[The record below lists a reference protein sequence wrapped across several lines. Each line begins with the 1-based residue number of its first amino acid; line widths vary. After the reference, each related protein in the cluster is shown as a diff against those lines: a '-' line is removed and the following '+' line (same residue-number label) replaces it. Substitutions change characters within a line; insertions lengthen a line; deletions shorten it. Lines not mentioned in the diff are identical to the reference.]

1 MNVHKNAK
9 LTPSGRAELVKRVV
23 SEHRSVTEVSEAMG
37 VSRRTVYKWVS
48 RFKAEGVDGLR
59 DRSSRPRRSPQ
70 RWSEDLV
77 GRVQRL
83 RRRRYTGLEI
93 AEELRV
99 AVSTV
104 SLWLRRLGL
113 SRLRDLDPKPVIVR
127 YEKKRPGE
135 LLHLD
140 TKKLGRIGR
149 VGHRIH
155 GNRRRRA
162 RGVGW
167 EFLHVCVDDATRV
180 AYAEVLPD
188 ERATTATSFVQRA
201 IAWFRERD
209 VLVERVMTD
218 NGSCYRSHRFNHALS
233 DQGIRHIYTRPYRPQ
248 TNGKAERFIRTAK
261 NRWAYKRA
269 YKNSAVRTMMLSAFL
284 NRYNTRRPHR
294 GIGNVT
300 PLSRLEA
307 LL

>member
-9 LTPSGRAELVKRVV
+9 LTPVGRAELVKRVLF
-23 SEHRSVTEVSEAMG
+23 EKQPAEEVGRAMG
-37 VSRRTVYKWVS
+37 VSRRTVYKWVRRYKDS
-48 RFKAEGVDGLR
+48 GIDGLV
-59 DRSSRPRRSPQ
+59 DRSSRPQRSPR

-77 GRVQRL
+77 KRIERL

-93 AEELRV
+93 AEELRL

-113 SRLRDLDPKPVIVR
+113 GRLRDLDPKPVVVR

-155 GNRRRRA
+155 GNRRQRA

-188 ERATTATSFVQRA
+188 ERATTATGFVQRA
-201 IAWFRERD
+201 IAWFGERD

-218 NGSCYRSHRFNHALS
+218 NGSCYRSHHFRRTLAAE
-233 DQGIRHIYTRPYRPQ
+233 GIRHVYTRPYRPQ

-261 NRWAYKRA
+261 NGWAYKRA
-269 YKNSAVRTMMLSAFL
+269 YKNSAIRTLMLPRFL
-284 NRYNTRRPHR
+284 NRYNRRRPHR